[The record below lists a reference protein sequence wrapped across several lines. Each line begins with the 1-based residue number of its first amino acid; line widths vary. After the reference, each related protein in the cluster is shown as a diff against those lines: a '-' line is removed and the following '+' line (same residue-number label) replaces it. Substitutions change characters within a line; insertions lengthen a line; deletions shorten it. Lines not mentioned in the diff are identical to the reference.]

1 MRQTCLRWIVSAVT
15 LILSC
20 AGNAAAQSLL
30 RLDEASRV
38 QAGPPV
44 NFGTTHESFYSIG
57 VSEFDPTTTAQT
69 YSNIGLVGES
79 ALRYSTGGRQGFYAS
94 AHLPDGAVVTSLTFH
109 LCDSNI
115 LGNHWHAG
123 MTICD
128 AVDGLCAL
136 AGEVIE
142 STSNIITPCK
152 AYNQDLSA
160 LDLVVNNQT
169 QRMLF
174 VAIPGENDE
183 TNALAGAVVGYKLQ
197 VSPAPPTATFGDVP
211 TNHPFFQ
218 FIEALAKAGIT
229 GGCGGGDYCP
239 DNPVTRGQMAVFLA
253 KALGLQFP

>member
-1 MRQTCLRWIVSAVT
+1 MWQTRALVRIWTALVVSACTGYASGQGVSQ
-15 LILSC
+15 LDRMPR
-20 AGNAAAQSLL
+20 L
-30 RLDEASRV
+30 R
-38 QAGPPV
+38 AGPPV

-69 YSNIGLVGES
+69 YSNIGLAGES
-79 ALRYSTGGRQGFYAS
+79 ALRYSTGGRQGFYAT

-115 LGNHWHAG
+115 SGEHWHAA

-128 AVDGLCAL
+128 AVDGICAL
-136 AGEVIE
+136 AGDVIE
-142 STSNIITPCK
+142 STSNIITHCK
-152 AYNQDLSA
+152 AYSQDLSA
-160 LDLVVNNQT
+160 LNLVVNNQT
-169 QRMLF
+169 QRMIF

-197 VSPAPPTATFGDVP
+197 VSPAPPAATFGDVP
-211 TNHPFFQ
+211 TSHPFFQ
-218 FIEALAKAGIT
+218 FIEALVKSGIT
-229 GGCGGGDYCP
+229 AGCGGGNYCP